1 MPAVSDTEG
10 LVLNHGTRPFAEV
23 AKGYTR
29 FRNGDVIFAK
39 ITPCMENGKIAIATD
54 LSNGIACGSTE
65 FHVLRPRPNILPEY
79 LWHFL
84 RQKSFRE
91 NAERHM
97 TGAVGQRRVPIRFLQ
112 SSMIPLPP
120 IGEQNRIIAKLTVL
134 LGRTKGARN
143 DLDHVAKLVPRYK
156 QAVLASAFSGEL
168 IKQNFLVDTKPL
180 SQAVR
185 TLDQGWSPK
194 CEKISSDN
202 PNDWAVIKTTAVQS
216 INFLPGENKVLP
228 ASLAPRPR
236 IQIDIGDV
244 LITRAGPRNRVGIT
258 CVVKTTRPR
267 LMLADK
273 IYRLKLRE
281 HLADPTFITLMLN
294 SPEALRLIEDIKT
307 GTSDSGLNLTQDK
320 FLGLPLPIPS
330 LAAQYETVQR
340 VGIAFRQI
348 DQILVEATKANALL
362 DRLDEAILAK
372 SFRGALLASDSSK
385 YLMVAE

>member
-1 MPAVSDTEG
+1 
-10 LVLNHGTRPFAEV
+10 
-23 AKGYTR
+23 
-29 FRNGDVIFAK
+29 
-39 ITPCMENGKIAIATD
+39 
-54 LSNGIACGSTE
+54 
-65 FHVLRPRPNILPEY
+65 
-79 LWHFL
+79 
-84 RQKSFRE
+84 
-91 NAERHM
+91 
-97 TGAVGQRRVPIRFLQ
+97 
-112 SSMIPLPP
+112 MIPLPP

-372 SFRGALLASDSSK
+372 SFRGDLLASDSSK